1 MQKYL
6 FGLSED
12 RHQVPSLVGKYYNSS
27 CQKFSQG
34 FARKFHKFLP
44 ESFKQESFIY
54 LCGVGPGEQGV
65 GSA

>member
-1 MQKYL
+1 MKCKNTCL
-6 FGLSED
+6 ASVRTDTRSRAWWENITTV
-12 RHQVPSLVGKYYNSS
+12 H
-27 CQKFSQG
+27 
-34 FARKFHKFLP
+34 ARKFHKFLP